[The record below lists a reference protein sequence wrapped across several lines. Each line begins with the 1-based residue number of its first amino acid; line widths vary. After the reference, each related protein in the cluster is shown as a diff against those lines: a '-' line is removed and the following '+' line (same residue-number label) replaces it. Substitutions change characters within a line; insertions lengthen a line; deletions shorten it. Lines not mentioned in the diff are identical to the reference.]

1 MINYDLTKI
10 KTVIFDVDGVLSR
23 QTITLSAAGE
33 PLRTVNIQD
42 GYSIQLAQKLGL
54 RIAIIT
60 GGTTEAVHKRYAGL
74 GVEDIYMGCAVKVTT
89 YKDFLTR
96 YGLQNEEVIYV
107 GDDIPDYEIMRLCGC
122 PCCPADACPDIKGI
136 SAYVSSRK
144 GGEGVGRDIIEQVLR
159 AQNKWLADAKAFG
172 W

>member
-60 GGTTEAVHKRYAGL
+60 GGTTSKRCQGAGRL
-74 GVEDIYMGCAVKVTT
+74 HRATINLQDIVSC
-89 YKDFLTR
+89 
-96 YGLQNEEVIYV
+96 LQES
-107 GDDIPDYEIMRLCGC
+107 L
-122 PCCPADACPDIKGI
+122 AQI
-136 SAYVSSRK
+136 S
-144 GGEGVGRDIIEQVLR
+144 G
-159 AQNKWLADAKAFG
+159 
-172 W
+172 

>member
-33 PLRTVNIQD
+33 PLRSVNIQD

-60 GGTTEAVHKRYAGL
+60 GGTTEAVRKRYAGL
-74 GVEDIYMGCAVKVTT
+74 GV
-89 YKDFLTR
+89 
-96 YGLQNEEVIYV
+96 
-107 GDDIPDYEIMRLCGC
+107 
-122 PCCPADACPDIKGI
+122 
-136 SAYVSSRK
+136 
-144 GGEGVGRDIIEQVLR
+144 
-159 AQNKWLADAKAFG
+159 
-172 W
+172 

>member
-60 GGTTEAVHKRYAGL
+60 GGTTEAVRKRYASHNG
-74 GVEDIYMGCAVKVTT
+74 
-89 YKDFLTR
+89 
-96 YGLQNEEVIYV
+96 
-107 GDDIPDYEIMRLCGC
+107 
-122 PCCPADACPDIKGI
+122 
-136 SAYVSSRK
+136 
-144 GGEGVGRDIIEQVLR
+144 
-159 AQNKWLADAKAFG
+159 
-172 W
+172 

>member
-60 GGTTEAVHKRYAGL
+60 GGTTEAVRKRYAGL

-89 YKDFLTR
+89 YKDFLTL
-96 YGLQNEEVIYV
+96 YGLQ
-107 GDDIPDYEIMRLCGC
+107 D
-122 PCCPADACPDIKGI
+122 
-136 SAYVSSRK
+136 
-144 GGEGVGRDIIEQVLR
+144 
-159 AQNKWLADAKAFG
+159 
-172 W
+172 

>member
-42 GYSIQLAQKLGL
+42 GYSIQFAQKLGL

-60 GGTTEAVHKRYAGL
+60 GGTTEAVRKRYAGTRSGGYL
-74 GVEDIYMGCAVKVTT
+74 HGV
-89 YKDFLTR
+89 
-96 YGLQNEEVIYV
+96 
-107 GDDIPDYEIMRLCGC
+107 
-122 PCCPADACPDIKGI
+122 CCQG
-136 SAYVSSRK
+136 
-144 GGEGVGRDIIEQVLR
+144 
-159 AQNKWLADAKAFG
+159 
-172 W
+172 